1 MEQLIKDLCERN
13 REEIYAKKPF
23 LVPTKKFERTD
34 LKYGDWLWME
44 KKLDQLTQQTAE
56 EIMSARLTTEM
67 GNDFVSKCNEAGRQE
82 ALSAVRQ
89 IVDGMRESEVCE
101 NPDDCP
107 YCGRNM
113 YCRGHSDEIA
123 HNQALDDLLT
133 QLQAN
138 NKDV

>member
-13 REEIYAKKPF
+13 RDKSNEQFCFYSF
-23 LVPTKKFERTD
+23 
-34 LKYGDWLWME
+34 E
-44 KKLDQLTQQTAE
+44 KKMTLEEVEEYKDDIEDGHQYIEAEPSDHDDFINQLTQQTAE
-56 EIMSARLTTEM
+56 EI
-67 GNDFVSKCNEAGRQE
+67 
-82 ALSAVRQ
+82 LSAVREM
-89 IVDGMRESEVCE
+89 VDGMRESEVCE

-133 QLQAN
+133 KLQAN
-138 NKDV
+138 DKNV